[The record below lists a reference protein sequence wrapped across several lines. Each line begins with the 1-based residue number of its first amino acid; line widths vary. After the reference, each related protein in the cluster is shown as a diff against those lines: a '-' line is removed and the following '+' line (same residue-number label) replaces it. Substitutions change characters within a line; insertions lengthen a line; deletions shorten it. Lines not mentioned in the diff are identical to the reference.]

1 MTGLVEA
8 ADRYDST
15 YGVAFS
21 TFAYH
26 RIAGAVYDGLRRMG
40 QLPRS
45 LYAKM
50 RASELVGNAVDRRA
64 GAAGAPASARANLGE
79 VLRVVQGVATATVR
93 AHAAAGAA
101 GELAAPA
108 ADEIGDPLLRE
119 RMRAAIADLPER
131 ERHFIEKHYF
141 EDKSLVDAGAEL
153 GVSKSWASRLHAR
166 AIELLRKKL
175 ASER

>member
-1 MTGLVEA
+1 
-8 ADRYDST
+8 
-15 YGVAFS
+15 
-21 TFAYH
+21 H

-50 RASELVGNAVDRRA
+50 RASELVANAVDRRA
-64 GAAGAPASARANLGE
+64 GAPAVPTGARRIDTRASLGE
-79 VLRVVQGVATATVR
+79 VLRVMQGVATATVLS
-93 AHAAAGAA
+93 HAAADAT
-101 GELAAPA
+101 APA
-108 ADEIGDPLLRE
+108 ADEIGDPLLRD
-119 RMRAAIADLPER
+119 RVRAAIADLPER

-141 EDKSLVDAGAEL
+141 QDKSLVDAGAEL

-175 ASER
+175 